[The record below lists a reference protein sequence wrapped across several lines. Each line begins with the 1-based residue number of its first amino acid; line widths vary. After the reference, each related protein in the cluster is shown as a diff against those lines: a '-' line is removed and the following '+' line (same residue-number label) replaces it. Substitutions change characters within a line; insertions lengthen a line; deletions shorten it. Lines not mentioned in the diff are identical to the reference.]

1 MSQERF
7 LWNKDRTEMVR
18 VGAIKQIAIAEIGGS
33 YPTAPADRM
42 PKRKPASPEKT
53 TWVVR
58 VHFTRSTDTMVLGI
72 FDSLG
77 EARQFVEGL
86 QRHAEGSDEQQL
98 PLLQGGD
105 PVVL

>member
-18 VGAIKQIAIAEIGGS
+18 VGAIKQIAIAEIGAN

-42 PKRKPASPEKT
+42 PRKKPSTPEKT

-58 VHFTRSTDTMVLGI
+58 VHFTRTTDTMVLGI

-86 QRHAEGSDEQQL
+86 QRQAEGREEPQPAPL
-98 PLLQGGD
+98 PGGD
-105 PVVL
+105 VIVS

>member
-7 LWNKDRTEMVR
+7 LWNRDRTEMVR
-18 VGAIKQIAIAEIGGS
+18 VGAIKQIAIAEIGAS

-42 PKRKPASPEKT
+42 PKRKPPTPEKT

-58 VHFTRSTDTMVLGI
+58 VHFTRSTETMVLGI
-72 FDSLG
+72 FDSLA

-86 QRHAEGSDEQQL
+86 QRHAEGRDDQQL
-98 PLLQGGD
+98 PLLQSSD
-105 PVVL
+105 VVVP

>member
-18 VGAIKQIAIAEIGGS
+18 VGAIKQIAIAEIGAS

-42 PKRKPASPEKT
+42 PRKRPATPEKT

-58 VHFTRSTDTMVLGI
+58 AHFTRSTDTMVLGI
-72 FDSLG
+72 FDSLA

-86 QRHAEGSDEQQL
+86 QRHAEGREEPQ
-98 PLLQGGD
+98 PPPMPGGD
-105 PVVL
+105 VIVS

>member
-18 VGAIKQIAIAEIGGS
+18 VGAIKQIAIAEIGAS
-33 YPTAPADRM
+33 YPTAPADRV
-42 PKRKPASPEKT
+42 PRKKPAAPEKT

-58 VHFTRSTDTMVLGI
+58 CHFARSTDTMVLGV
-72 FDSLG
+72 FDTLA

-86 QRHAEGSDEQQL
+86 QRHAEAREEPQPS
-98 PLLQGGD
+98 PVPGGNAA
-105 PVVL
+105 VS